1 MRCAIYA
8 RFSSDLQDERS
19 IADQVSLCRAR
30 AAREGWSVVE
40 KFSDA
45 AISGTVNIDRRPG
58 LANLL
63 TAAAD
68 GRFEILLT
76 ELIDRLSRD
85 LEHIAGLHK
94 RMRFLGVKIVTL
106 SDGEIGKLH
115 VAMRGLVSDL
125 YLDDLAQKTRRGQ
138 IGRVQAGRIPG
149 GRCYG
154 YRVGEGTERGVRMI
168 NAAEADIVRRIFEE
182 YVAGKSPL
190 AIVAALNREGVKGPR
205 GGQWTSS
212 TINGSHKR
220 ANGIVSNRL
229 YVGELVYN
237 RQRFVKD
244 PETGKR
250 RSKLNPEAD
259 WLVQAVP
266 ELAIIDRGTFDTAQA
281 RRAAASCG
289 PLTGRRR
296 PKHILSGLVAC
307 GCCGSSMIVVREDV
321 LGCSAQRNKGTC
333 NNRRTISLREIEERV
348 VVTLRHH
355 LLAPDIV
362 AAAVEAYRLER
373 DRLNKRRTR
382 ARARQLANLR
392 HR

>member
-19 IADQVSLCRAR
+19 IAGQVSLCRAR
-30 AAREGWSVVE
+30 AAREGWSVVDE
-40 KFSDA
+40 FSDA
-45 AISGTVNIDRRPG
+45 AISGTVSIDRRAG

-63 TAAAD
+63 IAAAD

-76 ELIDRLSRD
+76 ESIDRLSRD

-154 YRVGEGTERGVRMI
+154 YRVSEGAERGVRTI
-168 NAAEADIVRRIFEE
+168 DAAEANIVLRIFRE

-190 AIVAALNREGVKGPR
+190 AIVAALNGEGIKGPR

-212 TINGSHKR
+212 TINGSPKR

-259 WLVQAVP
+259 WLVQPVP
-266 ELAIIDRGTFDTAQA
+266 ELAIVDRATFDAAQA
-281 RRAAASCG
+281 RASG
-289 PLTGRRR
+289 VG
-296 PKHILSGLVAC
+296 
-307 GCCGSSMIVVREDV
+307 VR
-321 LGCSAQRNKGTC
+321 
-333 NNRRTISLREIEERV
+333 
-348 VVTLRHH
+348 
-355 LLAPDIV
+355 
-362 AAAVEAYRLER
+362 
-373 DRLNKRRTR
+373 
-382 ARARQLANLR
+382 
-392 HR
+392 